1 MALRNIITR
10 RVCHDG
16 PEPSIVMKKRLAQRV
31 ATEAEPGR
39 ILILAKL
46 GFVLSFRASR
56 IKNFSHAVQHER
68 ISLLVRLAVP

>member
-1 MALRNIITR
+1 MTLRNVITR

-56 IKNFSHAVQHER
+56 I
-68 ISLLVRLAVP
+68 